1 MPKELIIVID
11 PQKDFINENGGYSK
25 RHKGISQILNA
36 KKNINKLLLK
46 TENQKVAIVISDYH
60 ENQFEKEL
68 SLCIPGTEGHEIDIK
83 FDNTTKI
90 ITKKK
95 HSCFSSDYFND
106 YLLKSNISSLIIC
119 GFLAEYCVRQTG
131 IDGLKKG
138 VKITLIKNAIGT
150 GDDVQHRR
158 ENMFTELEEMGAKLI
173 NNYGT

>member
-25 RHKGISQILNA
+25 RHKGILQILNA
-36 KKNINKLLLK
+36 KENINNLLRK
-46 TENQKVAIVISDYH
+46 TENQKVVIVISDYH
-60 ENQFEKEL
+60 ENQFEKGL
-68 SLCIPGTEGHEIDIK
+68 SICIPGTEGYEIDIES
-83 FDNTTKI
+83 DSATKI
-90 ITKKK
+90 IIKNT
-95 HSCFSSDYFND
+95 HSCFSSGSFND

-119 GFLAEYCVRQTG
+119 GFLAEYCVRQTA

-138 VKITLIKNAIGT
+138 VKIALIKNAIGT